1 MMGAALDLGDDSSH
15 DMMAKS
21 LEEREKKAIKSYP
34 LLIDNPK

>member
-21 LEEREKKAIKSYP
+21 LEERDEIHGGDY
-34 LLIDNPK
+34 LEG